1 MGRVKVVF
9 LDLDGTVWNHSDISS
24 LIPPFRVVNDDV
36 IKDRAGVEVRL
47 REGVREFL
55 RFARELGLVVAA
67 LSWNDPEIALE
78 ALKAFKLVNHFD
90 RLYIEPHPHKG
101 LVMLRAIKELG
112 VEPEEVIYVD
122 DRDIHLS
129 EVRELVGNVKFVQFG
144 KDVKGFEELRGLLKD
159 LIKNS

>member
-9 LDLDGTVWNHSDISS
+9 LDLDGTVWDHSDISS
-24 LIPPFRVVNDDV
+24 LIPPFRVVDDDV

-47 REGVREFL
+47 RVGVREFL
-55 RFARELGLVVAA
+55 RFVRDLGLVVAA

-78 ALKAFKLVNHFD
+78 ALKAFKLVNYFD

-101 LVMLRAIKELG
+101 LVMLKAIKELG

-122 DRDIHLS
+122 DRDIHLG
-129 EVRELVGNVKFVQFG
+129 EVRELVGNVKFIQFG
-144 KDVKGFEELRGLLKD
+144 KDVSGFKELKELIAGLV
-159 LIKNS
+159 SS